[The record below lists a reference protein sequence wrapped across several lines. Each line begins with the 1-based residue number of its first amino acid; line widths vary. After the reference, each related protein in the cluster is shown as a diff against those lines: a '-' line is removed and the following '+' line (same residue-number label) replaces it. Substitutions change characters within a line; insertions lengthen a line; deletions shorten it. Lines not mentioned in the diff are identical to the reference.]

1 MLANGSGVTILV
13 VSRKERSMF
22 VRTKPSG
29 AHKYLQV
36 VESFREGR
44 RVRQRV
50 VATLGRLPRREA
62 SPRSLSLIH
71 I

>member
-1 MLANGSGVTILV
+1 
-13 VSRKERSMF
+13 MF

-44 RVRQRV
+44 KVRQRV
-50 VATLGRLPRREA
+50 VAKLGRLPDAKRRTNVG
-62 SPRSLSLIH
+62 R
-71 I
+71 

>member
-1 MLANGSGVTILV
+1 MRRSMTILV

-44 RVRQRV
+44 KVRQRV
-50 VATLGRLPRREA
+50 VATLGRLPDAKRRTNVG
-62 SPRSLSLIH
+62 R
-71 I
+71 